1 MHISKIFPALILGF
15 LGLSDAHAADGF
27 YIGAS
32 AGAYLREDSTFTVH
46 AVGNPSI
53 TGLGSESYDPGAIV
67 KWPGT
72 QQGRS
77 CAYCQ
82 SGAAIL
88 LLDTPAFRRWWEREP
103 KQLPQACWRSFSDLS
118 LTLRLI

>member
-82 SGAAIL
+82 SGAAIPL
-88 LLDTPAFRRWWEREP
+88 RSAAGGKGSPSNCPRRVGG
-103 KQLPQACWRSFSDLS
+103 LS
-118 LTLRLI
+118 PTFP